1 MKNNK
6 VLTYAL
12 IISILVHT
20 LAILYILN
28 LYQPEKKK
36 KHLYTKP
43 IIVQPYN
50 FIKNHL
56 KNTPKPKLATTIA
69 HNALKNTRLN
79 APASSGMPA
88 PAEHHAPYQARH
100 ISTANLSN
108 RLNKSYKQQH
118 KYISHRHI
126 SRAPIFSNNKPA
138 VKQNNRLSMNKIYP
152 MNKDFFNS
160 TTPQSINNNQNSS
173 QNNPSSGIKSA
184 TVNLNTTTIKYA
196 SYLLHVKEKIENV
209 WEYPT
214 RAERQGI
221 QGVLVIKFS
230 INQNGTVYN
239 VKVLR
244 SSGQKI
250 LDKAAVNAILNA
262 ARYNSFP
269 RYWTI
274 KRLNIIGTF
283 IYRLN
288 NFYLY

>member
-12 IISILVHT
+12 IISILIHT

-28 LYQPEKKK
+28 SSQAKKKK

-50 FIKNHL
+50 FIKNYL
-56 KNTPKPKLATTIA
+56 KNAPKPKLATTVA
-69 HNALKNTRLN
+69 HSALKNTRLN

-88 PAEHHAPYQARH
+88 PAEHYAYRPKH
-100 ISTANLSN
+100 ISTANVTHHF
-108 RLNKSYKQQH
+108 NKSYKQSRH
-118 KYISHRHI
+118 ISHRHI
-126 SRAPIFSNNKPA
+126 SSAPIFSNNKPA
-138 VKQNNRLSMNKIYP
+138 SKRNNRLSLNTIYP

-173 QNNPSSGIKSA
+173 YNNPSSGIKSA

-214 RAERQGI
+214 RAEKQGI
-221 QGVLVIKFS
+221 QGVLIIEFS
-230 INQNGTVYN
+230 INQNGTIYN

-244 SSGQKI
+244 SSGRKM

-262 ARYNSFP
+262 ARYNPFP
-269 RYWTI
+269 HYWTI

>member
-12 IISILVHT
+12 IISILIHT

-28 LYQPEKKK
+28 LSQVKKKK

-50 FIKNHL
+50 FIKNYL
-56 KNTPKPKLATTIA
+56 KNAPKPKLASTIV

-79 APASSGMPA
+79 APASSGMPV
-88 PAEHHAPYQARH
+88 PAEHYAYHPKH
-100 ISTANLSN
+100 ISTANLAHH
-108 RLNKSYKQQH
+108 LNKSYKQRRH
-118 KYISHRHI
+118 ISHRHI
-126 SRAPIFSNNKPA
+126 SSAPIFSNNKPA
-138 VKQNNRLSMNKIYP
+138 AKRNNRLSMNKIYP

-173 QNNPSSGIKSA
+173 YNNPASGIKSA

-221 QGVLVIKFS
+221 QGVLIIEFS
-230 INQNGTVYN
+230 INQNGTIYN

-244 SSGQKI
+244 SSGQKM

-262 ARYNSFP
+262 ARYNTFP
-269 RYWTI
+269 HYWTI

>member
-28 LYQPEKKK
+28 ISQAKKKK

-50 FIKNHL
+50 FIKNYL

-79 APASSGMPA
+79 APASSGMPM
-88 PAEHHAPYQARH
+88 PAEHYVYQPKH
-100 ISTANLSN
+100 ISAVNPANHLN
-108 RLNKSYKQQH
+108 INKSYKQH
-118 KYISHRHI
+118 KYISHRHF
-126 SRAPIFSNNKPA
+126 SSAPIFSNSKPA
-138 VKQNNRLSMNKIYP
+138 AKRNNRLSMNKIYP

-173 QNNPSSGIKSA
+173 YNNPASGIKSA

-214 RAERQGI
+214 KAEREGI
-221 QGVLVIKFS
+221 QGVLLIEFS
-230 INQNGTVYN
+230 INQNGTIYN

-244 SSGQKI
+244 SSGQKM

-262 ARYNSFP
+262 ARYNPFP
-269 RYWTI
+269 HYWTI